1 MLRPRAQRSAGI
13 ADDGDEFHFC
23 STCAISQACLSEGMV
38 NGQTARVKM
47 LAYYPQIKLVH
58 VAAVIASGSLLLLR
72 GLFVQVGRRGWALAA
87 PVRYL
92 SYAID
97 TALLTAALMLVSI
110 LPLAS
115 FSNGWL
121 LTKLLL
127 LPVYVCLGWLA
138 LRQAGTPG
146 AGTGFLV
153 GAMIMYALMLA
164 IARTHDPLGGMG
176 AWLGAA

>member
-1 MLRPRAQRSAGI
+1 VL
-13 ADDGDEFHFC
+13 E
-23 STCAISQACLSEGMV
+23 
-38 NGQTARVKM
+38 
-47 LAYYPQIKLVH
+47 YYPQIKLVH

-72 GLFVQVGRRGWALAA
+72 GLSVRVGRRGWALAA

-92 SYAID
+92 SYTID
-97 TALLTAALMLVSI
+97 TTLLTAALMLVGI

-138 LRQAGTPG
+138 LRRNGLPG
-146 AGTGFLV
+146 AGTVFLAA
-153 GAMIMYALMLA
+153 AMLVYALMLA
-164 IARTHDPLGGMG
+164 IARTHDPLGGLS

>member
-1 MLRPRAQRSAGI
+1 LKA
-13 ADDGDEFHFC
+13 
-23 STCAISQACLSEGMV
+23 
-38 NGQTARVKM
+38 ARHAKKV
-47 LAYYPQIKLVH
+47 LEYYPQIKLVH

-72 GLFVQVGRRGWALAA
+72 GVFVQLGRRDWALAA
-87 PVRYL
+87 PIRYL

-138 LRQAGTPG
+138 LRRDGLPDAG
-146 AGTGFLV
+146 AAFLA
-153 GAMIMYALMLA
+153 GAMLVFALMLA
-164 IARTHDPLGGMG
+164 IARTHDPFGGLG
-176 AWLGAA
+176 AWLRAS

>member
-1 MLRPRAQRSAGI
+1 VL
-13 ADDGDEFHFC
+13 E
-23 STCAISQACLSEGMV
+23 
-38 NGQTARVKM
+38 
-47 LAYYPQIKLVH
+47 YYPQIKLVH

-72 GLFVQVGRRGWALAA
+72 GLSVQAGRRGWALSA

-92 SYAID
+92 SYTID
-97 TALLTAALMLVSI
+97 TTLLTAALMLVSI

-115 FSNGWL
+115 FANGWL

-138 LRQAGTPG
+138 LRRDGLPG
-146 AGTGFLV
+146 AGAAFLA
-153 GAMIMYALMLA
+153 GAALVFALMLA
-164 IARTHDPLGGMG
+164 IARTHDPFGGLG